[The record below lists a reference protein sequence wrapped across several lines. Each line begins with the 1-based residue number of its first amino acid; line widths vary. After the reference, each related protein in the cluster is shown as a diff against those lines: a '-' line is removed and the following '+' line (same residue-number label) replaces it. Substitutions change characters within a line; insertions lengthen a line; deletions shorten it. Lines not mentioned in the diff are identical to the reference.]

1 MYAFPA
7 RVKATS
13 PELTMSRL
21 FPLLMLLSLVA
32 GSACSSLVV
41 TDPTSPYYMP
51 PVGSRVVVKQ
61 RLTVPPGMT
70 RVFLQYGKVIPKH
83 ARNDYA
89 VNCNFEINTL
99 SDSPRY
105 IEVGTYTV
113 SRSQRRTDNIVRL
126 EPIRLAAL
134 DRLAGLM
141 TRRDDGAP
149 LMFEEV
155 RLSLTST
162 PPSDVRELAC
172 RGVMADP
179 SEIML
184 PTLAEMR
191 QALGAYATIE
201 VPGEGGR

>member
-1 MYAFPA
+1 LLLLLLIL
-7 RVKATS
+7 
-13 PELTMSRL
+13 LTTAS
-21 FPLLMLLSLVA
+21 
-32 GSACSSLVV
+32 GCSSLVV
-41 TDPTSPYYMP
+41 TDPASPLYVP

-70 RVFLQYGKVIPKH
+70 RVFLQYGQVIPRS

-113 SRSQRRTDNIVRL
+113 SRSLRHSDDIVSRQPL
-126 EPIRLAAL
+126 RLAAL
-134 DRLAGLM
+134 GMQAGM
-141 TRRDDGAP
+141 VFRNDDGTP
-149 LMFEEV
+149 VLFEEV

-172 RGVMADP
+172 RGAMADP
-179 SEIML
+179 SEMQL

-201 VPGEGGR
+201 VPAGDGG